1 MRSQRFT
8 HLHIAELAS
17 MTMQRDSRPG
27 QRPLLNDEAG
37 HFSRTDAMDRND
49 E

>member
-27 QRPLLNDEAG
+27 QRPSLNDEAR
-37 HFSRTDAMDRND
+37 HSSRTNTMHRHD